1 MSCKY
6 YISEQPM
13 HLERLESAPKMLCRS
28 CQDILEAKSE
38 RIYHANRWY
47 FKYHSNTQALRAA
60 AEAGCLL
67 CASFWYQLPER
78 IHDAATL
85 TPIDDSFDSC
95 GEEASPAP
103 SYVTYTIDEL
113 LRDKGKYILE
123 IGVANGNAE
132 APFQVYFVR
141 SEGM

>member
-1 MSCKY
+1 
-6 YISEQPM
+6 M
-13 HLERLESAPKMLCRS
+13 HLERLESTPEMLCRS

-47 FKYHSNTQALRAA
+47 FKYHSNTRALRAA
-60 AEAGCLL
+60 AEAGCRL

-78 IHDAATL
+78 IHDAAAL
-85 TPIDDSFDSC
+85 TPIDDSFDPC

-113 LRDKGKYILE
+113 QRDKGKYILE
-123 IGVANGNAE
+123 IGVANWSVE
-132 APFQVYFVR
+132 ARLQVYFVR
-141 SEGM
+141 SEGT

>member
-1 MSCKY
+1 
-6 YISEQPM
+6 M
-13 HLERLESAPKMLCRS
+13 HPERLESTPEMLCRS

-47 FKYHSNTQALRAA
+47 FKYHSNTRALRAA
-60 AEAGCLL
+60 AEAGCRL

-78 IHDAATL
+78 IHDAAAL
-85 TPIDDSFDSC
+85 TPIDDSFDPC

-113 LRDKGKYILE
+113 QRDKGKYILE
-123 IGVANGNAE
+123 IGVANASVE
-132 APFQVYFVR
+132 ARLQVYFVR
-141 SEGM
+141 SEGT